1 MDECV
6 DPDEWMIISKHV
18 CGSTDFVEKC
28 VCMCESTRRV
38 FEYDIVF
45 GMYIILYIRTNH

>member
-1 MDECV
+1 MDDYFEDTCV
-6 DPDEWMIISKHV
+6 
-18 CGSTDFVEKC
+18 GSIDSSRR

-38 FEYDIVF
+38 FEDDIVF